1 MSKRNFPFFNGSED
15 KLIKKVKIEEIMETN
30 CELLS
35 GNNENNCDNISKLI
49 EKLRPVNLNNYFG
62 QNHIIGP
69 NTVLGQLLEKKR
81 IVSTILWG
89 PPGCGKNSL
98 ANVIVSMM
106 KDDVNFV
113 KLSAI
118 SCGIQNVRDIVK
130 EAVDENNKTNNKRKT
145 ILFMSE
151 IHRFNKL
158 QQDIFLPHIEAGTFV
173 LIGATRENPSF
184 SLNSALLS
192 RCRVYQLEKLSEIDI
207 KNILST
213 AVDFINEKIS
223 NLTSKLVIDF
233 DCIQWLSGMCDGN
246 AKIALNTL
254 ELSVKSKIN
263 KKKNIML
270 EKLTI
275 NDMKINLEKAY
286 DIVSNI
292 KTDNNH
298 ELVSAM
304 HKSIQSKQTNAA
316 LYWLARLMAT
326 GEDPVYMAKRL
337 IRIASEDIGISD
349 PDALDTAV
357 HAMHGCQMIGMP
369 ECDVFLAQCVIYL
382 CRAQK

>member
-1 MSKRNFPFFNGSED
+1 MNKRCFPFFNNAEE
-15 KLIKKVKIEEIMETN
+15 KLIKKIKIEEKMATN
-30 CELLS
+30 NELLT
-35 GNNENNCDNISKLI
+35 ENYCNVISNLI
-49 EKLRPVNLNNYFG
+49 NKLRPINLKNYFG
-62 QNHIIGP
+62 QNHIIGY
-69 NTVLGQLLEKKR
+69 NTVLGQLLEKKH

-89 PPGCGKNSL
+89 PPGCGKTSL
-98 ANVIVSMM
+98 ANVIVSTI
-106 KDDVNFV
+106 KEDVNFI
-113 KLSAI
+113 KLSAT
-118 SCGIQNVRDIVK
+118 SCGIQEVKDIVK
-130 EAVDENNKTNNKRKT
+130 QAVDENNKMNNNRRT

-158 QQDIFLPHIEAGTFV
+158 QQDIFLPHIEAGTFI

-192 RCRVYQLEKLSEIDI
+192 RCRVYQLEKLSENDI

-213 AVDFINEKIS
+213 AVDFINEKKLNS
-223 NLTSKLVIDF
+223 ASKFVINS
-233 DCIQWLSGMCDGN
+233 DCIHWLSGMCDGN

-254 ELSVKSKIN
+254 ELAVKSKIN

-270 EKLTI
+270 QKLTI

-286 DIVSNI
+286 DIVSDI
-292 KTDNNH
+292 KTDYNH

-304 HKSIQSKQTNAA
+304 HKSIQSKQANAA

-326 GEDPVYMAKRL
+326 GEDPIYISKRL
-337 IRIASEDIGISD
+337 MRIASEDIGISD

-357 HAMHGCQMIGMP
+357 HTMHGCQMVGMP

-382 CRAQK
+382 CRAQ